1 MDIFSPKPF
10 LLREKCFGQPLTHKI
25 HILQANGESFRLRD
39 SQRRMRR
46 RDKEKKSDLSSD
58 A

>member
-1 MDIFSPKPF
+1 MAENATPMASG
-10 LLREKCFGQPLTHKI
+10 E
-25 HILQANGESFRLRD
+25 ANGESFRLRD

-46 RDKEKKSDLSSD
+46 RSKEKKSDLSSD